1 MIKLHDLLMEV
12 GEGSS
17 KPFPYYESSG
27 FGIYDLKN
35 HTKGLRIGIDKK
47 NAKWITYIID
57 GEAHGEEVKVV
68 FRGYY
73 IKGFNYRKF
82 YLPPDNKELGEKLGF
97 DYRDMSAL
105 RGYLELHVEFGLL
118 DAEEGEAG
126 NLVNDKVYMFR
137 LMATIKEILLK
148 EIAKRNPMVISF
160 SPIKRASEDNIDSLG
175 AGRTKLY
182 NLFIKK
188 TFPNAKI
195 LEHNGMIYYQLRSI

>member
-1 MIKLHDLLMEV
+1 MIKLYDLLTEV

-27 FGIYDLKN
+27 MGMIDFKN

-47 NAKWITYIID
+47 NASFVAFIID
-57 GEAHGEEVKVV
+57 GEAHGEKINV
-68 FRGYY
+68 FLRGYY
-73 IKGFNYRKF
+73 IKGKNYKEF
-82 YLPPDNKELGEKLGF
+82 YPPPNDKELSEKLGF
-97 DYRDMSAL
+97 NYQDKDAL
-105 RGYLELHVEFGLL
+105 KNYLELHVEFGLL
-118 DAEEGEAG
+118 DGEEEEAG

-148 EIAKRNPMVISF
+148 EIEKRNPMVISF

-188 TFPNAKI
+188 AFPSAKI
-195 LEHNGMIYYQLRSI
+195 LEHNDMIYYQLRSI